1 MIGLPILDRYV
12 MRSWLLIFSL
22 TAVGFPVISVIIN
35 LTDSLQRLLS
45 RGLTAKQILVSYI
58 YALPE
63 HMFEVM
69 PAAVLFATVFT
80 IGNLAR
86 NSEITAMKAGGRG
99 FLRLCT
105 PILIAAILASGLSGI
120 LGNLAPTATAK
131 QLELQRA
138 KPMRPKLARYNFV
151 YRAEQGWVYTIRS
164 LDLNQQAIRNLVFV
178 RQGRGGDYPSLAI
191 AADSAVFDDTR
202 HEWSLWAGT
211 SQRVAGPGEERIF
224 HFKTAHLRALTQS
237 PSELMA
243 EAKAPQEMRYQELRG
258 YIDALKRSGNDT
270 SKLEVELALKLALP
284 ATCFIVAMLGAPL
297 AYSSPRSGPAFGIGI
312 SLLATVLFLSLIQL
326 SKAVGTSGVMDP
338 TVAAWV
344 PNAMVLA
351 ISVWLLARVRT

>member
-1 MIGLPILDRYV
+1 MIGVRILDRYV
-12 MRSWLLIFSL
+12 MRSWLLIFGL
-22 TAVGFPVISVIIN
+22 TALGFPLVSVIIN

-45 RGLTAKQILVSYI
+45 RGLTAKQILVSYV

-86 NSEITAMKAGGRG
+86 NSEITAMKAGGQG

-105 PILIAAILASGLSGI
+105 PILIAALLASGLSGV

-131 QLELQRA
+131 QLELQKA
-138 KPMRPKLARYNFV
+138 KPQRPRLSRYNFV
-151 YRAEQGWVYTIRS
+151 YRADQGWVYTIRS
-164 LDLNQQAIRNLVFV
+164 LDVNQQALRNLVLV

-191 AADSAVFDDTR
+191 AADSATYDESS
-202 HEWSLWAGT
+202 HGWSLWAGT

-224 HFKTAHLRALTQS
+224 RFKTAHLRALTES
-237 PSELMA
+237 PTELMA
-243 EAKAPQEMRYQELRG
+243 EPKAPQEMRYGELRR

-270 SKLEVELALKLALP
+270 SKLEVELALKIALP

-326 SKAVGTSGVMDP
+326 SKAVGTSGVIDP

-344 PNAMVLA
+344 PNGMVLGIA
-351 ISVWLLARVRT
+351 LWLLARVRT